1 MTWHLDALE
10 IEALELDAPEKVVWL
25 EIEGE
30 GDEPRCVSCPRR
42 AEAVDVRVCCA
53 CKRFTSLAIDP
64 SGKHIYVVCEP
75 SSDPPRDG
83 A

>member
-1 MTWHLDALE
+1 
-10 IEALELDAPEKVVWL
+10 
-25 EIEGE
+25 
-30 GDEPRCVSCPRR
+30 
-42 AEAVDVRVCCA
+42 VDVRVCCA